1 MKRSFLLL
9 FMCVVASMA
18 FSQTTGF
25 MPLQFSTKMMDNTKY
40 WENMHQLFM
49 KGHQYRYVCITCP
62 SSEPESCLVIGDSTL
77 TLITLDKMLYSTL
90 RDKGTKKTPKPTIKT
105 LNVSKRFVI
114 NLCNLID
121 LGSLT
126 SNACEYSRMTDNT
139 TTYFLPY
146 SQTYHSSKTIATGG
160 ANVGNEA
167 SQLMEVLNQIRD
179 AVAGK
184 RPLAEADLIKTIRDQ
199 HKHLFTL
206 LPSNFVDRKLYE
218 LD

>member
-1 MKRSFLLL
+1 
-9 FMCVVASMA
+9 
-18 FSQTTGF
+18 
-25 MPLQFSTKMMDNTKY
+25 
-40 WENMHQLFM
+40 
-49 KGHQYRYVCITCP
+49 
-62 SSEPESCLVIGDSTL
+62 
-77 TLITLDKMLYSTL
+77 MLYSTL

-126 SNACEYSRMTDNT
+126 SNACEYSRMTDYT

>member
-1 MKRSFLLL
+1 MVTIPFQPALYQYDKR
-9 FMCVVASMA
+9 AY
-18 FSQTTGF
+18 
-25 MPLQFSTKMMDNTKY
+25 NKY

-126 SNACEYSRMTDNT
+126 SNACEYSRMTHNT

-160 ANVGNEA
+160 ADTGNEA
-167 SQLMEVLNQIRD
+167 SQLMEVINHANIFAFRYLR
-179 AVAGK
+179 
-184 RPLAEADLIKTIRDQ
+184 
-199 HKHLFTL
+199 
-206 LPSNFVDRKLYE
+206 
-218 LD
+218 

>member
-62 SSEPESCLVIGDSTL
+62 SFEPESCLVIGDSTL

-160 ANVGNEA
+160 TDTGNEA
-167 SQLMEVLNQIRD
+167 SQLMNVINQIRD

-184 RPLAEADLIKTIRDQ
+184 RPFVEADIAKSIRDQ

-206 LPSNFVDRKLYE
+206 LPANFVDRKLYE